1 MADAKEIVR
10 RHDRLKAD
18 RAMRETLWQEIAE
31 VFRPLRADFTV
42 KRNDGERRGRQRFD
56 GTPSIAGDNLASGLW
71 GMVTNSANEWFTLS
85 HEDPAIARSEAVS
98 QWLEIV
104 TRRMRA
110 EFAGNGQRFYARALE
125 VYQELVFF
133 GTGLLYVDE
142 APDMG
147 RLRFSARKISEC
159 VLGQN
164 DEEVIDTVYRKWEW
178 TARQAVARWGDK
190 APTKCREAMA
200 KDPDE
205 RFWFIHAVEPNEGR
219 NPRYEDSR
227 GMRFRSCTVCLETME
242 VVQEGGYRE
251 FPYMVPRWSTDTGS
265 VYGDGPAML
274 AQTDANILQA
284 MTKTHLVASQKAA
297 DPPLLAKDEN
307 SMPRVRVTPG
317 GITYGAVSPD
327 GRPLVVPL
335 ETRGVFTL
343 TEEML
348 AQRRQA
354 VRDAFHAS
362 LLLMSNMPGRTA
374 TEVLAMQEE
383 KLRLMGPNLGRVQ
396 SEFLDPLIERAF
408 AIMYR
413 AGAFPPPPEEL
424 AEAPELRVEYVSPL
438 ARAQRASEGGAI
450 MRTVEA
456 MGPLAQ
462 VKPEVMDNFD
472 FDAIARGLAEAFG
485 MPASM
490 LRAPEKVME
499 QRQARVEGAQADA
512 QNDQMAGMA
521 QMLPGLAKAAKDMG
535 VMPAGG
541 AA

>member
-85 HEDPAIARSEAVS
+85 HVDAQTQRSEAVT
-98 QWLEIV
+98 QWLDTV

-110 EFAGNGQRFYARALE
+110 EFAAAGGQFYTRMLE

-133 GTGLLYVDE
+133 GTGVLYVAEDQ
-142 APDMG
+142 DLG
-147 RLRFSARKISEC
+147 RLQFSALKISEC

-164 DEEVIDTVYRKWEW
+164 DKGIIDTLYRKWEW

-190 APTKCREAMA
+190 APLKCREA

-219 NPRYEDSR
+219 NPRYADAR
-227 GMRFRSCTVCLETME
+227 GKEFRSCTVCLETME
-242 VVQEGGYRE
+242 VVQEGGYEE
-251 FPYMVPRWSTDTGS
+251 FPYMVPRWTVDTGS

-327 GRPLVVPL
+327 GRPLVMPL

-348 AQRRQA
+348 AQRRKA
-354 VRDAFHAS
+354 VKDAFHAS
-362 LLLMSNMPGRTA
+362 MLFMWDQPGRTA
-374 TEVLAMQEE
+374 TEARFIRDEQ
-383 KLRLMGPNLGRVQ
+383 LRLMAPQLGRLH
-396 SEFLDPLIERAF
+396 SELLSPLVARSF
-408 AIMYR
+408 KVMFR
-413 AGAFPPPPEEL
+413 AGAFPPIPEEL
-424 AEAPELRVEYVSPL
+424 MDAPELNIEFVSPL
-438 ARAQRASEGGAI
+438 TRVQRSADADTILQTLSDVSLIAQA
-450 MRTVEA
+450 
-456 MGPLAQ
+456 
-462 VKPEVMDNFD
+462 KPEVLDNFNAD
-472 FDAIARGLAEAFG
+472 EAARLIAAARGAPPSILND
-485 MPASM
+485 
-490 LRAPEKVME
+490 PEKVAEM
-499 QRQARVEGAQADA
+499 RQARVEGAQADA

-535 VMPAGG
+535 VMPGG